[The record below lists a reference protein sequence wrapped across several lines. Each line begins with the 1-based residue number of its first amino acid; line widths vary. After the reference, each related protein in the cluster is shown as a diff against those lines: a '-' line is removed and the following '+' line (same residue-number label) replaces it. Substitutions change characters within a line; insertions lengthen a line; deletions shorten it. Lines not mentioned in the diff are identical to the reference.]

1 MVVRVDENLGVF
13 DNRKTDANY
22 IALMGTL
29 KLQQKSIDDVQKQVD
44 KIEVDFKESM
54 KDHKASNDKVVD
66 AIRGEV
72 KTLKA
77 GFDEMANNLRRI
89 QYILLGGALF
99 YVLDAVGL
107 KTFFIKI
114 MGA

>member
-1 MVVRVDENLGVF
+1 MV
-13 DNRKTDANY
+13 DNTEQFIGGGERRRTDANY
-22 IALMGTL
+22 IELMGTL

-44 KIEVDFKESM
+44 KIEKDFKDSM
-54 KDHKASNDKVVD
+54 KEHRESNEKVVE

-77 GFDEMANNLRRI
+77 GFDEMANNLKRI

-107 KTFFIKI
+107 KAFFLKV